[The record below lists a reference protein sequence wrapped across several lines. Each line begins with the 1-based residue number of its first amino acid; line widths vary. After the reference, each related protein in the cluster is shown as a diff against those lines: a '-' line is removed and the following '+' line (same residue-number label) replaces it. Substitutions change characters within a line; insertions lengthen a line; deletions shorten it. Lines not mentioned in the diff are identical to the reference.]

1 MDESIPTR
9 MEEFSGQIDLRTEK
23 HDKIHF
29 VMESSCCWRRL
40 KIRHQSLGKKEK
52 HAMATIYEESEL
64 TLPMLIGSNN
74 RSLVR
79 CLTESRAIAYQ
90 LVRSSRERDSPTRDV
105 QTRSFSVEKCSDTD
119 KERERK
125 TNDQVLEMLN

>member
-1 MDESIPTR
+1 
-9 MEEFSGQIDLRTEK
+9 
-23 HDKIHF
+23 
-29 VMESSCCWRRL
+29 
-40 KIRHQSLGKKEK
+40 
-52 HAMATIYEESEL
+52 MATIYEESEL

-119 KERERK
+119 KEREREK
-125 TNDQVLEMLN
+125 NERSSFRDAELMHQSDEQIEMLEMELFS